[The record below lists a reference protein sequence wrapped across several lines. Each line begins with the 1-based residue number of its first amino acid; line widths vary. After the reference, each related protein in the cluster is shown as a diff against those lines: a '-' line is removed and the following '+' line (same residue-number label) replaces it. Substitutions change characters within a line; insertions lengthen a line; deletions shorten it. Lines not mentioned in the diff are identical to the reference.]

1 MSTFFA
7 AIASGLVW
15 MGLVGETAWSS
26 FAFGVV
32 LGLLLW
38 RFGGAR
44 ARRPFGPIRALHM
57 SWLGLRLGLYF
68 AWELVLANA
77 EQLRIVLAPRID
89 VRPRWIHFRTE
100 LETPAMRALLGVMI
114 SLTPGSLTYEESLSQ
129 DGSMVIGIHVLNL
142 RDEAR
147 LLEQIRRQFEAPL
160 HEMEQ
165 L

>member
-1 MSTFFA
+1 
-7 AIASGLVW
+7 
-15 MGLVGETAWSS
+15 
-26 FAFGVV
+26 
-32 LGLLLW
+32 
-38 RFGGAR
+38 
-44 ARRPFGPIRALHM
+44 
-57 SWLGLRLGLYF
+57 
-68 AWELVLANA
+68 
-77 EQLRIVLAPRID
+77 
-89 VRPRWIHFRTE
+89 
-100 LETPAMRALLGVMI
+100 MRALLGVMI